1 MNIVLLIVNWLLS
14 IIVALIALGMGMLAG
29 PLRGLLLFAIALVI
43 NPASR
48 TLAQRLSGISL
59 SLPLRLVVVAVLI
72 GGFILLNKLD
82 THNSVYKAQKYE
94 DAHLKIYDE
103 KLAQWPLPYE
113 ERYVDTE
120 YGKIHV
126 VISGPQD
133 APPML
138 LLNAS
143 GLSAWSWLYNIEPL
157 NKIYRTYAVDT
168 IGEAGK
174 SRLSDV
180 NHIPADG
187 QAWAKLMA
195 VLTDKLGFEKSTVVG
210 ASYGG
215 YIATNYALYHPER
228 VEKLAL
234 LGPMGMTPATGETAM
249 RIMLAQFYPFGPV
262 KASTARWALGED
274 PYVLQESAEWFEN
287 VMGGM
292 VPKVSLP
299 LTFTPEK
306 LQSMQVPVL
315 LVIGTRDRL
324 TSDPEKVR
332 ELANNV
338 PDIRI
343 EVLDSGHLIGI
354 EMADIVNSMVP
365 EFFTQP

>member
-1 MNIVLLIVNWLLS
+1 MNIVLLVVNWLLS
-14 IIVALIALGMGMLAG
+14 IIFALIALGMGMLAG
-29 PLRGLLLFAIALVI
+29 PLRGLLLLGVALVI

-48 TLAQRLSGISL
+48 ALVHKLSGISL
-59 SLPLRLVVVAVLI
+59 TFPLRLVVVVLLI
-72 GGFILLNKLD
+72 GAFVLVNKLD
-82 THNSVYKAQKYE
+82 QHNSVYKAQKYE

-113 ERYVDTE
+113 SRYVDTQ
-120 YGKIHV
+120 YGSLHV
-126 VISGPQD
+126 IISGPQD
-133 APPML
+133 AAPML

-143 GLSAWSWLYNIEPL
+143 GMSGWSWLYNIAAF
-157 NKIYRTYAVDT
+157 NQGYRTYAVDT
-168 IGEAGK
+168 LGEAGK
-174 SRLSDV
+174 SRLDDV
-180 NHIPADG
+180 KNIPVDG
-187 QAWAKLMA
+187 EAWAELM
-195 VLTDKLGFEKSTVVG
+195 VELTNKLGFDKSYVVG

-215 YIATNYALYHPER
+215 YIATSYALYHPER

-234 LGPMGMTPATGETAM
+234 LGPMGMTPATGETAL

-274 PYVLQESAEWFEN
+274 AKVLQESDEWFQI

-299 LTFTPEK
+299 VVFTPEQ
-306 LQSMQVPVL
+306 LRTIEVPVL

-324 TSDPEKVR
+324 TSDPEKVK

-354 EMADIVNSMVP
+354 EKADTVNEMVP
-365 EFFTQP
+365 AFFAQ